1 MWRRMPLDARSA
13 SVSCPSPSSRRWLD
27 LDWRRHLPWRIDQV
41 EVVLGTSEDA
51 LAFVHAHY
59 PALFDAAAD
68 EGRWLREPMT
78 PAKRRFLDDADVF
91 LFRDTERTVGIQIAE
106 PTDWSTYYLRSTALL
121 PEYQARDLATDLCLR
136 LMTPLREAGVTRL
149 ECETAPT
156 NTACMRAVIRLGFVP
171 TATHNTDRWGTL
183 VRFTRY
189 LDDRADDIFRA
200 QYCAGTWPRC
210 RPPESPGAERSR

>member
-1 MWRRMPLDARSA
+1 MPLDARSA
-13 SVSCPSPSSRRWLD
+13 AVPGPIPTSARWLD
-27 LDWRRHLPWRIDQV
+27 LDWRRHLPWRIGHVD
-41 EVVLGTSEDA
+41 VVHGTADHA
-51 LAFVHAHY
+51 LAFIGAHY
-59 PALFDAAAD
+59 GALFDTAAD
-68 EGRWLREPMT
+68 EDRWLREPMT
-78 PAKRRFLDDADVF
+78 AAKRRFLDDADVF
-91 LFRDTERTVGIQIAE
+91 VFRDGDRTVGIQIAQ

-121 PEYQARDLATDLCLR
+121 PAYQAHDLATDLCLR
-136 LMTPLREAGVTRL
+136 MMAPLRDAGVTRL

-189 LDDRADDIFRA
+189 LDDSADEIFRA

-210 RPPESPGAERSR
+210 RPPESPGAERSP